1 MSAPGDELGAL
12 FAPQLAGS
20 QIRSDRASLVVVE
33 WRDPGGGNDPPLYIA
48 PLHIHHEDDEAWY
61 VLDGALTLRVGERD
75 VEVAAGGAVLVPRG
89 TPHTYWNPHPTPT
102 RYLLVM
108 TARIKALIDA
118 LHALTARDRATLD
131 ATFREHMSEYLGW
144 P

>member
-61 VLDGALTLRVGERD
+61 VLDGALTVRVGERD